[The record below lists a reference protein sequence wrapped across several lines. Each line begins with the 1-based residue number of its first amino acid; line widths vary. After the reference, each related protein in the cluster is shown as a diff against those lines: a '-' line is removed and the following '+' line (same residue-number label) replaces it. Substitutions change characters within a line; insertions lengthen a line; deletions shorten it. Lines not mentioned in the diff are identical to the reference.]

1 MDKKQLISLSII
13 LLSATTFSSAKVG
26 RQAILQSG
34 DEAPIVALGDIP
46 NPEQFQ
52 PAIDAYMKIAT
63 ERMRNVEMLLTQ
75 LSEALEQN
83 NLSLAQQK
91 YIEAHYQYESI
102 RPVVLVF
109 GNIDRMINSR
119 AEAFLARE
127 QDPNFKGFH
136 AVEYELFAQKDIKN
150 ALLENQKL
158 LKNVKDLAKRVAIE
172 TIFLPKLVQ
181 SAPDFAENIL
191 ENKLSGQDNIYS
203 GADLGEIVANLEGI
217 DLVTAQ
223 LQNFI
228 PQELLQKTLPLD
240 IKIRSRLQKYMT
252 DTGFMPYSDLTDEDK
267 HALYG
272 DVSELAEQLAQL
284 RSLLKVQVY
293 HQFDEQNIKN
303 EEK

>member
-26 RQAILQSG
+26 RQAMLQSG
-34 DEAPIVALGDIP
+34 DEPPIVALGDIP
-46 NPEQFQ
+46 NPEKFQ

-63 ERMRNVEMLLTQ
+63 ERIQNVEALLMQ
-75 LSEALEQN
+75 LSGALEQN
-83 NLSLAQQK
+83 DLTLAQHK
-91 YIEAHYQYESI
+91 YIEAHYQYETI
-102 RPVVLVF
+102 RPVVLIF

-127 QDPNFKGFH
+127 KDPNFKGFH
-136 AVEYELFAQKDIKN
+136 AVEYELFAQKNIEN

-158 LKNVKDLAKRVAIE
+158 LKNVKDLAKRIAIE

-181 SAPDFAENIL
+181 SMPDFAENIL
-191 ENKLSGQDNIYS
+191 ENKLSGQDNTYS

-217 DLVTAQ
+217 DLITAQ
-223 LQNFI
+223 LQDFI
-228 PQELLQKTLPLD
+228 PQTLLQKTLPLD
-240 IKIRSRLQKYMT
+240 VKIRSRLQKYMT
-252 DTGFMPYSDLTDEDK
+252 DTGFMPYSALTNEDK

-272 DVSELAEQLAQL
+272 DVSELAEQLAKL
-284 RSLLKVQVY
+284 RSLLKVEVY
-293 HQFDEQNIKN
+293 HPFDGIHLKN

>member
-1 MDKKQLISLSII
+1 MDKKIISLCI
-13 LLSATTFSSAKVG
+13 LILSTTFGNAKVG
-26 RQAILQSG
+26 RQAILQSS
-34 DEAPIVALGDIP
+34 DQPPIVALGDIP
-46 NPEQFQ
+46 NPKQFQ

-63 ERMRNVEMLLTQ
+63 ERMRNIETLLTQ
-75 LSEALEQN
+75 LSEALEHN
-83 NLSLAQQK
+83 DLTSAQQK
-91 YIEAHYQYESI
+91 YIEAHYQYETI

-136 AVEYELFAQKDIKN
+136 AVEYELFAQKNVEK

-191 ENKLSGQDNIYS
+191 ENKLSGHDNIYS

-217 DLVTAQ
+217 DLVITQ
-223 LQNFI
+223 LQGFI
-228 PQELLQKTLPLD
+228 PQELLQTTLPLD
-240 IKIRSRLQKYMT
+240 IKIRSRLQKYMI
-252 DTGFMPYSDLTDEDK
+252 DTGFMPYSALTNEDK
-267 HALYG
+267 HELYG
-272 DVSELAEQLAQL
+272 DVSALAEQLAKL
-284 RSLLKVQVY
+284 RSILKVQVY
-293 HQFDEQNIKN
+293 HQFNGLDIKN

>member
-34 DEAPIVALGDIP
+34 NEAPIVALGDIP

-52 PAIDAYMKIAT
+52 PAIDSYMKIAT

-75 LSEALEQN
+75 LSEALEHN
-83 NLSLAQQK
+83 NLALAQQK

-136 AVEYELFAQKDIKN
+136 AVEYELFAQKDIKS

-252 DTGFMPYSDLTDEDK
+252 DTGFMPYSALTNEDK